1 MKQTSKGRGN
11 PSIRPSGRH
20 DVFRPHPA
28 LFNPANIMVNG
39 GVELHDVRH
48 ARPEICTVK
57 ARGKNVIVGVRPKD
71 YRKISEPTTCGG
83 SALLTR
89 AGLTPGPL
97 TILYQGVDHD
107 MHSL

>member
-39 GVELHDVRH
+39 GVDGH
-48 ARPEICTVK
+48 AKDSNRIHWEHNKPMMKKGTSWPERDASVEIIGPRYSRYQSRP
-57 ARGKNVIVGVRPKD
+57 
-71 YRKISEPTTCGG
+71 
-83 SALLTR
+83 
-89 AGLTPGPL
+89 
-97 TILYQGVDHD
+97 VDHFL
-107 MHSL
+107 SGE

>member
-39 GVELHDVRH
+39 NTDGRVNQLSENRGGNGVWCNVAHPWGPRKDMDNSMHPDKTRRPCH
-48 ARPEICTVK
+48 AYRQHSRYQARP
-57 ARGKNVIVGVRPKD
+57 
-71 YRKISEPTTCGG
+71 
-83 SALLTR
+83 
-89 AGLTPGPL
+89 
-97 TILYQGVDHD
+97 VDHFL
-107 MHSL
+107 SGK

>member
-39 GVELHDVRH
+39 GVEVGDTQGMPLPGVCEHR
-48 ARPEICTVK
+48 RPDAGSRI
-57 ARGKNVIVGVRPKD
+57 RP
-71 YRKISEPTTCGG
+71 
-83 SALLTR
+83 
-89 AGLTPGPL
+89 
-97 TILYQGVDHD
+97 VDHFL
-107 MHSL
+107 SGK